1 MSIERSDDYLNISI
15 GGFSDGKAD
24 TVITNEY
31 GQVIFLYNDMYAN

>member
-15 GGFSDGKAD
+15 GGFNDGKAD

-31 GQVIFLYNDMYAN
+31 GQVIFLYNYMYAN